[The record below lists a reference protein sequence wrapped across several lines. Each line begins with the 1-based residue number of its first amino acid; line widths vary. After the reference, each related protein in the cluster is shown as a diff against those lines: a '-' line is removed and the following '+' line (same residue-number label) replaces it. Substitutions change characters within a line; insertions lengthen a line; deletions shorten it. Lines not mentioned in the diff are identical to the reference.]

1 MFFSSKEKNN
11 CSKANSYKALYAMM
25 IFSLRSCVE
34 VVSLDLR
41 SVEPQLVIE
50 SKITDSDTDNEVKLT
65 FTQDF
70 QEPNNFPPITSANVT
85 VTDLTTGESEQLT
98 QTFSGVYSIQQLKGK
113 VGHTYKMEVNYN
125 GTTYEATSTIPNK
138 VPFEELKYQE
148 VSRLQTNIRMVAVYN
163 DPKDETNYYRWAT
176 IGTDG
181 VRSRAYF
188 VRSDAFNNG
197 NRIEQVI
204 DSGMDIEP
212 GDKITIEMQCIDKAT
227 FDYFLTLGKQQGQGP
242 NSGSSGV
249 NPPTNITGGA
259 LGYFGAYT
267 ISRKTT
273 EIK

>member
-1 MFFSSKEKNN
+1 MMTFS
-11 CSKANSYKALYAMM
+11 
-25 IFSLRSCVE
+25 FTSCVE
-34 VVSLDLR
+34 TVQLDLR

-50 SKITDSDTDNEVKLT
+50 GKITDSDTDNEVKLT

-70 QEPNNFPPITSANVT
+70 QEPNDFPPITSASVM

-98 QTFSGVYSIQQLKGK
+98 QTFSGVYSMQQLKGK
-113 VGHTYKMEVNYN
+113 VGHTYKMEVKYN

-148 VSRLQTNIRMVAVYN
+148 VSRLQTNIRMVAVYD
-163 DPKDETNYYRWAT
+163 DPKDETNYYRWVT

-181 VRSRAYF
+181 IRSRAYF

-204 DSGMDIEP
+204 DSGMDIEL

-227 FDYFLTLGKQQGQGP
+227 FEYFLTLGKQQGQGL

-249 NPPTNITGGA
+249 NPPTNITEGA

-267 ISRKTT
+267 VEYKTT

>member
-11 CSKANSYKALYAMM
+11 RVKASSYKALYAMM
-25 IFSLRSCVE
+25 IFSFSSCVE
-34 VVSLDLR
+34 VVQLDLR

-50 SKITDSDTDNEVKLT
+50 GKITDSNADNEVKLT

-70 QEPNNFPPITSANVT
+70 QQPNNFPPITSASVL
-85 VTDLTTGESEQLT
+85 VTDLTTGESEQLM
-98 QTFSGVYSIQQLKGK
+98 QTFAGVYSIQQLRGTA
-113 VGHTYKMEVNYN
+113 GHTYKMVVDYN
-125 GTTYEATSTIPNK
+125 GATYEATSTMPNK

-148 VSRLQTNIRMVAVYN
+148 VSRFQTNIRMVAVYN
-163 DPKDETNYYRWAT
+163 DPKNQSNYYRWAT

-181 VRSRAYF
+181 IRSRSYF

-204 DSGMDIEP
+204 DSGMDIET

-267 ISRKTT
+267 VEYKTT

>member
-1 MFFSSKEKNN
+1 MFFSTKEK
-11 CSKANSYKALYAMM
+11 KTIGYKALWA
-25 IFSLRSCVE
+25 IITFGLSSCVE
-34 VVSLDLR
+34 VVQLDLR

-50 SKITDSDTDNEVKLT
+50 GKITDGDTDNEVKLT

-70 QEPNNFPPITSANVT
+70 QEPNNFPPITSASVL
-85 VTDLTTGESEQLT
+85 VTDLTTGEKEQLT
-98 QTFSGVYSIQQLKGK
+98 QTFSGVYSIQQLKGI
-113 VGHTYKMEVNYN
+113 VGHTYKMVVNYN
-125 GTTYEATSTIPNK
+125 GTTYEATSEMPNK

-148 VSRLQTNIRMVAVYN
+148 VSRFQTNIRMVAVYN
-163 DPKDETNYYRWAT
+163 DPKDQTNYYRWAT
-176 IGTDG
+176 IGSDG

-188 VRSDAFNNG
+188 VRSDAFNDG
-197 NRIEQVI
+197 NHIEQVI
-204 DSGMDIEP
+204 DSGMGIES

-227 FDYFLTLGKQQGQGP
+227 FAYFLTLGKQQGQGP

-267 ISRKTT
+267 IARKTT

>member
-11 CSKANSYKALYAMM
+11 IKESIGFKALWVMM
-25 IFSLRSCVE
+25 TFSFTSCVE
-34 VVSLDLR
+34 TVQLDLR

-50 SKITDSDTDNEVKLT
+50 GKITDSDTDNEVKLT

-70 QEPNNFPPITSANVT
+70 QEPNDFPPITSASVM
-85 VTDLTTGESEQLT
+85 VTDLTTGEREQLT

-113 VGHTYKMEVNYN
+113 VGHTYKMEVKYN

-148 VSRLQTNIRMVAVYN
+148 VSRFQTNIRMVAVYD
-163 DPKDETNYYRWAT
+163 DPKDATNYYRWAT

-181 VRSRAYF
+181 IRSRAYF

-204 DSGMDIEP
+204 DSGMDIEL

-267 ISRKTT
+267 VESKTT

>member
-11 CSKANSYKALYAMM
+11 IKESIGFKALWVMM
-25 IFSLRSCVE
+25 TFSFTSCVE
-34 VVSLDLR
+34 TVQLDLR

-50 SKITDSDTDNEVKLT
+50 GKITDSDTDNEVKLT

-70 QEPNNFPPITSANVT
+70 QEPNDFPPITSASVM

-113 VGHTYKMEVNYN
+113 VGHTYKMEVKYN

-148 VSRLQTNIRMVAVYN
+148 VSRFQTNIRMVAVYD
-163 DPKDETNYYRWAT
+163 DPKDATNYYRWAT

-181 VRSRAYF
+181 IRSRAYF

-204 DSGMDIEP
+204 DSGMDIEL

-227 FDYFLTLGKQQGQGP
+227 FEYFLTLGKQQGQGL

-267 ISRKTT
+267 VEYKTT